1 VPAEDASCVDKAS
14 VCLSVSA
21 LAIEPTSVTS
31 KPSRIHVIPSPM
43 TTSQCQRLHGSR
55 SSRFGMFVSTV
66 LPVAPSSPVAVTAL
80 KASPPRLKVRY
91 GDNDEAPTKGAAG
104 RCYTHPAFGGVAQRL
119 ERRTHNPQVGGSN
132 PPAAI
137 LLRLQD

>member
-1 VPAEDASCVDKAS
+1 M
-14 VCLSVSA
+14 
-21 LAIEPTSVTS
+21 
-31 KPSRIHVIPSPM
+31 IPSPM

-55 SSRFGMFVSTV
+55 SSRFGMFVFTA
-66 LPVAPSSPVAVTAL
+66 LPVAPSSPVAVAALTAH
-80 KASPPRLKVRY
+80 SSSSEIRY
-91 GDNDEAPTKGAAG
+91 GHNDSAAQKVAAG